1 MIGLRKVVELRIY
14 DNLKNNMVINKEKSN
29 NLTYKYRWKNIY
41 FLCNRKVY
49 ESRKYNNTDK
59 RPLFLKKY
67 DDLKD
72 LNIIWH
78 FIGHL
83 QTNKVRDVINKIE
96 YLHSLDSIKLAN
108 EIEKYANKKI
118 KCFIEINS
126 GEESKS
132 GIDYNDALNFYNELK
147 KYSKIEVIGFMTMAP
162 NTTCETIIKG
172 VFMRLKDFRDSIDSN
187 LKLSMGMSN
196 DYKIALECG
205 ATHLRLGSIMWKGE
219 Y

>member
-1 MIGLRKVVELRIY
+1 MGE
-14 DNLKNNMVINKEKSN
+14 
-29 NLTYKYRWKNIY
+29 
-41 FLCNRKVY
+41 NRVQA
-49 ESRKYNNTDK
+49 
-59 RPLFLKKY
+59 FLKKY

-147 KYSKIEVIGFMTMAP
+147 KYSKIEVIGLMTMAP

>member
-1 MIGLRKVVELRIY
+1 MLES
-14 DNLKNNMVINKEKSN
+14 NLKQIDPKGATIVCASKYVGSNSIRKMYNLGIKNMGEN
-29 NLTYKYRWKNIY
+29 RAQA
-41 FLCNRKVY
+41 FL
-49 ESRKYNNTDK
+49 E
-59 RPLFLKKY
+59 KY
-67 DDLKD
+67 DELTD

-83 QTNKVRDVINKIE
+83 QTNKVKDVINKIE

-108 EIEKYANKKI
+108 EIEKYSNKKL

-132 GIDYNDALNFYNELK
+132 GIDYARALNFYNELK
-147 KYSKIEVIGFMTMAP
+147 NYSKIEVIGFMTMAP
-162 NTTCETIIKG
+162 NTEDEKIIKE
-172 VFMRLKDFRDSIDSN
+172 VFMKLKNFKDSINPD

-205 ATHLRLGSIMWKGE
+205 ATHLRLGSIMWEGE
-219 Y
+219 M

>member
-1 MIGLRKVVELRIY
+1 MLS
-14 DNLKNNMVINKEKSN
+14 DNLKQIDPKGATIVCASKYVLSDSIRKMYNLGIKNMGENRVQA
-29 NLTYKYRWKNIY
+29 
-41 FLCNRKVY
+41 FLM
-49 ESRKYNNTDK
+49 
-59 RPLFLKKY
+59 KY
-67 DDLKD
+67 DELKD
-72 LNIIWH
+72 LDIIWH

-83 QTNKVRDVINKIE
+83 QTNKVKDVINKID

-108 EIEKYANKKI
+108 EIEKYSNKKL

-132 GIDYNDALNFYNELK
+132 GIDYSDALNFYNELK
-147 KYSKIEVIGFMTMAP
+147 KYSKIEVLGFMTMAP
-162 NTTCETIIKG
+162 NTTDEATIKG
-172 VFMRLKDFRDSIDSN
+172 VFMRLKEFRDRIDSN

>member
-1 MIGLRKVVELRIY
+1 MLR
-14 DNLKNNMVINKEKSN
+14 DNLKEIDPKGATIVCASKYVDSDKIREMYNLGIKNMGE
-29 NLTYKYRWKNIY
+29 
-41 FLCNRKVY
+41 NRVQA
-49 ESRKYNNTDK
+49 
-59 RPLFLKKY
+59 FLKKY
-67 DDLKD
+67 DDLTD

-83 QTNKVRDVINKIE
+83 QTNKVKDVINKIE

-108 EIEKYANKKI
+108 EIEKYSNKKL

-147 KYSKIEVIGFMTMAP
+147 NYSKIEVVGFMTMAP
-162 NTTCETIIKG
+162 NTTDESLIKG
-172 VFMRLKDFRDSIDSN
+172 VFMRLKDFRDSIDKN
-187 LKLSMGMSN
+187 LFLSMGMSN

>member
-1 MIGLRKVVELRIY
+1 MLR
-14 DNLKNNMVINKEKSN
+14 DNLKEIDPKGATIVCASKYVDSDKIREMYNLGIKNMGE
-29 NLTYKYRWKNIY
+29 
-41 FLCNRKVY
+41 NRVQA
-49 ESRKYNNTDK
+49 
-59 RPLFLKKY
+59 FLKKY
-67 DDLKD
+67 DDLTD
-72 LNIIWH
+72 LNITWH

-83 QTNKVRDVINKIE
+83 QTNKVKDVINKIE

-108 EIEKYANKKI
+108 EIEKYSNKKL

-132 GIDYNDALNFYNELK
+132 GIDYNDALKFYNELK
-147 KYSKIEVIGFMTMAP
+147 NYSKIEVVGFMTMAP
-162 NTTCETIIKG
+162 NTTDESLIKG
-172 VFMRLKDFRDSIDSN
+172 VFMRLKEFRDSIDKN
-187 LKLSMGMSN
+187 LFLSMGMSN

>member
-1 MIGLRKVVELRIY
+1 MLR
-14 DNLKNNMVINKEKSN
+14 DNLKEIDPKGATIVCASKYVDSDKIREMYNLGIKNMGE
-29 NLTYKYRWKNIY
+29 
-41 FLCNRKVY
+41 NRVQA
-49 ESRKYNNTDK
+49 
-59 RPLFLKKY
+59 FLKKY
-67 DDLKD
+67 DDLTD

-83 QTNKVRDVINKIE
+83 QTNKVKDVINKIE

-108 EIEKYANKKI
+108 EIEKYSNKKL

-147 KYSKIEVIGFMTMAP
+147 NYSKIEVVGFMTMAP
-162 NTTCETIIKG
+162 NTTDESLIKG
-172 VFMRLKDFRDSIDSN
+172 VFMRLKEFRDSIDKN
-187 LKLSMGMSN
+187 LFLSMGMSN

>member
-1 MIGLRKVVELRIY
+1 MLI
-14 DNLKNNMVINKEKSN
+14 DNLKEIDPKGATIVCASKYVDSNKIREMYNLGINNMGE
-29 NLTYKYRWKNIY
+29 
-41 FLCNRKVY
+41 NRVQA
-49 ESRKYNNTDK
+49 
-59 RPLFLKKY
+59 FLKKY

-72 LNIIWH
+72 LNIVWH

-83 QTNKVRDVINKIE
+83 QTNKVKDVINKIE

>member
-1 MIGLRKVVELRIY
+1 MLK
-14 DNLKNNMVINKEKSN
+14 DNLKEIDPKGATIVCASKYVGSDSIRKMYDLGINNMGEN
-29 NLTYKYRWKNIY
+29 RAQA
-41 FLCNRKVY
+41 FL
-49 ESRKYNNTDK
+49 E
-59 RPLFLKKY
+59 KY
-67 DDLKD
+67 DNLKD

-83 QTNKVRDVINKIE
+83 QTNKVKDVINKID

-108 EIEKYANKKI
+108 EIEKYSNKKL

-132 GIDYNDALNFYNELK
+132 GIDYSEALNFYNELK
-147 KYSKIEVIGFMTMAP
+147 KYSKIEVVGFMTMAP
-162 NTTCETIIKG
+162 NTDDESAIKG

>member
-1 MIGLRKVVELRIY
+1 MLK
-14 DNLKNNMVINKEKSN
+14 DNLDKIDSKDAIIVCASKYVDSPKIREMYNLGINNMGE
-29 NLTYKYRWKNIY
+29 
-41 FLCNRKVY
+41 NRVQA
-49 ESRKYNNTDK
+49 
-59 RPLFLKKY
+59 FLKKY
-67 DDLKD
+67 DDLTD

-83 QTNKVRDVINKIE
+83 QTNKVKDVINKIE

-132 GIDYNDALNFYNELK
+132 GIDYSEALNFYNELK

-162 NTTCETIIKG
+162 NTNDEKLIKE
-172 VFMRLKDFRDSIDSN
+172 VFMKLKNFKDSINPN

-205 ATHLRLGSIMWKGE
+205 ATHLRLGSIMWEGE
-219 Y
+219 I